1 MKTVLEVAKQRQQK
15 RRQQAK
21 ENARFYFRPSMQ
33 PIRIVSG
40 IKLEKLFVRE

>member
-1 MKTVLEVAKQRQQK
+1 MKTALEVAKQRQQK

-33 PIRIVSG
+33 PIYPDSFRH
-40 IKLEKLFVRE
+40 KA